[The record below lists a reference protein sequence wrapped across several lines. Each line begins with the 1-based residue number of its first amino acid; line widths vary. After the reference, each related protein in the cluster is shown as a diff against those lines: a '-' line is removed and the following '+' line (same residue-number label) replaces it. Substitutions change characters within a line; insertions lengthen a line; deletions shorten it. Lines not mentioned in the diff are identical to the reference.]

1 MHSCPSKHG
10 IHKISSLSGNYGN
23 NLHVRLTLDFL
34 VIFSY
39 GSHGIGD
46 VDGGQASAF
55 IESIVP
61 YGSHGIGDVDG
72 GQTAAILESIISY
85 GSHGIGD
92 VDGGQ
97 ASAIIESIVPYG
109 SHGIGDYSVIASCN
123 QCIGICLYDGI
134 TVIPG
139 IILCI
144 STLNFNGCQAAAAF
158 ESIVSDGCYGG
169 NYNSLEIISLPC
181 FE

>member
-1 MHSCPSKHG
+1 MVIFHNMHSCPSKHG

-72 GQTAAILESIISY
+72 GQTAAIKECR
-85 GSHGIGD
+85 
-92 VDGGQ
+92 
-97 ASAIIESIVPYG
+97 VPYG